1 MSADRDVNRR
11 YKEAKKEFISIV
23 NTYMLPLFDVR
34 GKIKCVEKASNNTEL
49 ISIEEGVKGTSVHFY
64 PCVANEKVRSP
75 FYCEVGI
82 YSSAALKKPAIRI
95 LRELLDLLTKVKYE
109 LRNLILS
116 PYFTH

>member
-49 ISIEEGVKGTSVHFY
+49 ISIEEGVK
-64 PCVANEKVRSP
+64 
-75 FYCEVGI
+75 
-82 YSSAALKKPAIRI
+82 
-95 LRELLDLLTKVKYE
+95 
-109 LRNLILS
+109 
-116 PYFTH
+116 

>member
-82 YSSAALKKPAIRI
+82 YSSAALK
-95 LRELLDLLTKVKYE
+95 
-109 LRNLILS
+109 NLQFEFCVNYSKLQNMSIGS
-116 PYFTH
+116 RSH

>member
-1 MSADRDVNRR
+1 
-11 YKEAKKEFISIV
+11 
-23 NTYMLPLFDVR
+23 MLPLFDVR